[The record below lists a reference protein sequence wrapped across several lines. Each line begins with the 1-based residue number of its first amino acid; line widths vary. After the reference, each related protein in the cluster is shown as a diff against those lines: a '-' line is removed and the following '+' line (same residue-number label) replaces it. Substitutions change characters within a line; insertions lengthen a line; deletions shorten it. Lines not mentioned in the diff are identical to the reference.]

1 MKVKVL
7 PPEKVVIVIIK
18 YFA

>member
-7 PPEKVVIVIIK
+7 PPEKVAIVIIK